1 MRKAVNDFL
10 TAREVQDLLK
20 VDRTTVYRMLK
31 DGRLAG
37 VKVGQQW
44 RFSQAEVEALL
55 SGKEQDDDSLAT
67 SLTTVLPLHCI
78 QAMQNVFAE
87 VAEVGSVTTA
97 PNGEPLTKI
106 SNSCRFCN
114 LILASQSGRRACVA
128 SWQKLAEQPERQ
140 PRFVTCHAGLQYA
153 CARIEVGKTSIAMLI
168 AGQFYLT
175 PPDHDEQ
182 ATRIRQLAA
191 LHGLNQQ
198 ALGNAAA
205 TLLILD
211 ERKQAQIGKW
221 LETVAHTFEQI
232 AHERAELMGRL
243 RRIAAISDLEAE

>member
-1 MRKAVNDFL
+1 VDDLL
-10 TAREVQDLLK
+10 TARQVQDLLK
-20 VDRTTVYRMLK
+20 VDRTTIYRMLK

-55 SGKEQDDDSLAT
+55 SGKEQDDDSLPT

-87 VAEVGSVTTA
+87 VAQVGSVTTA
-97 PNGEPLTKI
+97 PDGEPLTKI

-114 LILASQSGRRACVA
+114 LILAGQSGRRACVA
-128 SWQKLAEQPERQ
+128 SWQKLAEQPERHPQ
-140 PRFVTCHAGLQYA
+140 FVTCHAGLQYA
-153 CARIEVGKTSIAMLI
+153 CARIEVGKTPIAMLI

-175 PPDHDEQ
+175 PPDPDEQ
-182 ATRIRQLAA
+182 ATRVRQLAA
-191 LHGLNQQ
+191 LHGLDQP
-198 ALGNAAA
+198 ALADAAA
-205 TLLILD
+205 KLLVLD

-221 LETVAHTFEQI
+221 LETVAQTFEQI

-243 RRIAAISDLEAE
+243 RRIAALSALEAE

>member
-1 MRKAVNDFL
+1 VDDLL
-10 TAREVQDLLK
+10 TARQVQDLLK
-20 VDRTTVYRMLK
+20 VDRTTIYRMLK

-44 RFSQAEVEALL
+44 RFSKGEVEALL
-55 SGKEQDDDSLAT
+55 SGKGQDDDSLPT
-67 SLTTVLPLHCI
+67 SLTMVLPLHCI

-87 VAEVGSVTTA
+87 VAQVGSVTTA

-128 SWQKLAEQPERQ
+128 SWQKLAEQPERHPQ
-140 PRFVTCHAGLQYA
+140 LVTCHAGLQYA
-153 CARIEVGKTSIAMLI
+153 RARIEVGKASIAMLI

-175 PPDHDEQ
+175 PPDPGEQ
-182 ATRIRQLAA
+182 ATRVRELAA
-191 LHGLNQQ
+191 LHGLDQS
-198 ALGNAAA
+198 ALADAAA
-205 TLLILD
+205 ALLVLD

-232 AHERAELMGRL
+232 AQERAELMGRL
-243 RRIAAISDLEAE
+243 RRIAALSALEAE

>member
-1 MRKAVNDFL
+1 VDDLL

-20 VDRTTVYRMLK
+20 VDRTTIYRMLK

-44 RFSQAEVEALL
+44 RFSQTEVEALL
-55 SGKEQDDDSLAT
+55 SGKEQDDGLPT

-87 VAEVGSVTTA
+87 VAQVGSVTTA
-97 PNGEPLTKI
+97 PDGEPLTKI

-128 SWQKLAEQPERQ
+128 SWQKLAEQPERHPQ
-140 PRFVTCHAGLQYA
+140 FVTCHAGLQYA
-153 CARIEVGKTSIAMLI
+153 RARIEVGKASNPMLI

-175 PPDHDEQ
+175 PPDPGEQ
-182 ATRIRQLAA
+182 ATRVQQLAT
-191 LHGLNQQ
+191 LHGLDRS
-198 ALGNAAA
+198 ALADAA
-205 TLLILD
+205 TALLVLD